1 MFLGIRTGTVLFKR
15 SQVLT
20 DCPSDKREQMKLRR
34 VCSFVEVILTTDV
47 SLKFMYMTYAKSA
60 YTTD

>member
-1 MFLGIRTGTVLFKR
+1 MLLGTRKGTVLFKR

-20 DCPSDKREQMKLRR
+20 ACPSDKREQLKLRR

-47 SLKFMYMTYAKSA
+47 SLKFMYMTFAKSV
-60 YTTD
+60 YTID